1 MAAMRVGTENKRQ
14 IYLLGGLCVVIV
26 AVAAFE
32 LHSTPATHSIAV
44 NPSATHSTI
53 AAQNRTDFARSLSNT
68 GLEPILRI
76 NQLTRNEQV
85 AYASTG
91 RNIFSVESA
100 PVPIEAPIAPPRP
113 ILTTASLP
121 APPERPKPPA
131 IDVRYLG
138 YTESTDRTYSA
149 ILVRGDDSLT
159 ARSGEIIF
167 HRYKVGPIHPAS
179 VQVTD
184 LSFNNTQT
192 ISITEK

>member
-1 MAAMRVGTENKRQ
+1 MRVGTENKRQ
-14 IYLLGGLCVVIV
+14 VYLFGGLCVVIV
-26 AVAAFE
+26 AFAAWE
-32 LHSTPATHSIAV
+32 LHGTSATNSIAV
-44 NPSATHSTI
+44 NPAATHNTI
-53 AAQNRTDFARSLSNT
+53 ATQNRTDFARSLSNA
-68 GLEPILRI
+68 GLEPVLRI
-76 NQLTRNEQV
+76 NQLARNEQV

-100 PVPIEAPIAPPRP
+100 PVPIEAPIAPARP
-113 ILTTASLP
+113 SLTTASLP
-121 APPERPKPPA
+121 PPPPEPPKPPA
-131 IDVRYLG
+131 IDVKYLG

-149 ILVRGDDSLT
+149 ILVRGDDSLS